1 MAAHLPHL
9 EPALNRALE
18 TPFPESAAKTGAGCE
33 PEHFSQRD
41 HILEHLQAG
50 AEITPLL
57 ALRLYGCFA
66 LSQRIG
72 ELKRL
77 GHDIETVMTREGRK
91 QFATYRLRGQLEL
104 S

>member
-1 MAAHLPHL
+1 M
-9 EPALNRALE
+9 EPALNRALM
-18 TPFPESAAKTGAGCE
+18 TPSLESAARTGAGCE
-33 PEHFSQRD
+33 PAHFSQRD

-50 AEITPLL
+50 AEITPML
-57 ALRLYGCFA
+57 ALQLYGCLA

-77 GHDIETVMTREGRK
+77 GHDIETVMTRQGRK